1 MAREFSVAQE
11 FRRIRRSPA
20 RIGSGRSNTR
30 LSAYSRTNRRSREL
44 PSLFS
49 TPELNIT
56 VTDETKFKIIE
67 DFSTRCNLKGE
78 KITIDGLRI
87 NFDNGWGLLRA
98 SNTTPKL
105 VMRFEGNTEDDLKTI
120 QSNFI
125 DELSRICPDIDINL
139 D

>member
-1 MAREFSVAQE
+1 M
-11 FRRIRRSPA
+11 
-20 RIGSGRSNTR
+20 
-30 LSAYSRTNRRSREL
+30 
-44 PSLFS
+44 
-49 TPELNIT
+49 
-56 VTDETKFKIIE
+56 
-67 DFSTRCNLKGE
+67 KGE

-120 QSNFI
+120 QGKFI
-125 DELSRICPDIDINL
+125 DELSRICPYIDINL

>member
-1 MAREFSVAQE
+1 ME
-11 FRRIRRSPA
+11 
-20 RIGSGRSNTR
+20 
-30 LSAYSRTNRRSREL
+30 
-44 PSLFS
+44 
-49 TPELNIT
+49 
-56 VTDETKFKIIE
+56 
-67 DFSTRCNLKGE
+67 GE

-120 QSNFI
+120 QGNFI

>member
-1 MAREFSVAQE
+1 MISDSKKSISSLNE
-11 FRRIRRSPA
+11 
-20 RIGSGRSNTR
+20 
-30 LSAYSRTNRRSREL
+30 EL